1 MGVQELAT
9 HRSASLL
16 FIVLKQFNS
25 FLPPF
30 KKKKKTWRGGA
41 GELAQWVQCNAKA
54 GVRIPG
60 MLAWQPCLD
69 GRVSTRFTERGGF
82 SIAGEGQLKKTPP

>member
-9 HRSASLL
+9 HSSASLL

-25 FLPPF
+25 FLPLF
-30 KKKKKTWRGGA
+30 KKKKRHGGA
-41 GELAQWVQCNAKA
+41 GELAQWVQYNAKA

-69 GRVSTRFTERGGF
+69 GRVSTRFTERGSF